1 MNMHH
6 MKQVAVSPHQH
17 QHQIPNVALLY
28 GSPSKYAT
36 PRPAVQAGFLY
47 KARPDQF
54 KNYAP
59 PHAVLK
65 QPIMEPSYNTYK
77 YQPLPQSQS
86 PISYNHKAT
95 ATSKKNYTP
104 FLPSNQLPGHFVPI
118 FEQKNLPYSSYE
130 ENLVKTNGQVRYV

>member
-1 MNMHH
+1 
-6 MKQVAVSPHQH
+6 MKQVSVSQH

-47 KARPDQF
+47 KVRPDPY
-54 KNYAP
+54 KNYAS
-59 PHAVLK
+59 PHAVVLK
-65 QPIMEPSYNTYK
+65 QPIIEPNFNSYK
-77 YQPLPQSQS
+77 YQTSPQSQ
-86 PISYNHKAT
+86 PYIQKASSS
-95 ATSKKNYTP
+95 SKKNNNYTP
-104 FLPSNQLPGHFVPI
+104 FLPSNQLPGQFVPI

>member
-1 MNMHH
+1 MSIHH
-6 MKQVAVSPHQH
+6 IKQVAVSPH

-47 KARPDQF
+47 KARPDQY

-59 PHAVLK
+59 QNHAVLK
-65 QPIMEPSYNTYK
+65 QPIMEPSFNSYK
-77 YQPLPQSQS
+77 YQSLPQTQV
-86 PISYNHKAT
+86 SYNQKAPT
-95 ATSKKNYTP
+95 SSKKNYTP